1 MKSFSKS
8 LLVVV
13 DARLLLYWCLVIT
26 DLFPESMRFRDY
38 SNQVIQAWNWSFF
51 SLDVAAALTVF
62 VGAFLIKRNVVAGD
76 IVLVLGLTLTFCAG
90 FMAISFWAFYGDF
103 EPFWWGS
110 NALLMIVPLVVFVG
124 MVCERMKPVPQ

>member
-1 MKSFSKS
+1 MYSPK
-8 LLVVV
+8 
-13 DARLLLYWCLVIT
+13 AC
-26 DLFPESMRFRDY
+26 FRDY

-51 SLDVAAALTVF
+51 PLDVAAALTVF
-62 VGAFLIKRNVVAGD
+62 VGAFLIKRHVVAGD

-110 NALLMIVPLVVFVG
+110 NALLMIVPLVVFAG
-124 MVCERMKPVPQ
+124 MVCDRMKPAGQ